1 MSCLTSLFIPLLST
15 IAFAI
20 TPSSFANGSNC
31 AVPITLTPFAEFILF
46 NIALDFSA
54 SKKTLHVIVLLPSN
68 KLNIAKILPDF
79 NSLVSVASISPS
91 IITFPLSIVKSATLT
106 SGSLIF
112 PTLPY
117 ITGFV
122 VSSSSAF
129 SLLDSTGFATPCSTL
144 VELLFSFA
152 ALLTF
157 FSLFLLSAASTISA
171 FAIFTTCSSRLS
183 KCA

>member
-1 MSCLTSLFIPLLST
+1 MSCLTSLFIPVLST

-79 NSLVSVASISPS
+79 SSLVSVASISPS

-106 SGSLIF
+106 SGSLIL

-122 VSSSSAF
+122 VSSSAF

-144 VELLFSFA
+144 VELLFSFV